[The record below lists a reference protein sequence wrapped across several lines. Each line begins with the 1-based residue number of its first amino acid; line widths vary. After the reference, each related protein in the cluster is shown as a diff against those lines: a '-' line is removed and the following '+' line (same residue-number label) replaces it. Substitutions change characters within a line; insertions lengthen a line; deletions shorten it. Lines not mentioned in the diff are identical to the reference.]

1 MTTFS
6 FLKLIGKLVRGT
18 NGRRTL
24 RSTQKFGDACQPL
37 GIGKV
42 MLLLLLDLWMLLATL
57 KAMHCRFLSVILLR
71 IKPRFAGS
79 KGVKAGTYLEAAD
92 GYC

>member
-1 MTTFS
+1 
-6 FLKLIGKLVRGT
+6 
-18 NGRRTL
+18 
-24 RSTQKFGDACQPL
+24 
-37 GIGKV
+37 